1 MKRNEIKTGFMYA
14 NWAIDLVSAGFFG
27 AKGIQRYVTRSCML
41 LCNYPSKRVPPRR
54 QLAIRS

>member
-1 MKRNEIKTGFMYA
+1 MYA

-41 LCNYPSKRVPPRR
+41 FCNYPSKRVPPRR